1 METKIFII
9 NIGPHLLSQ
18 LRLKWQ
24 MTQVE
29 TRFANSVDFTRDSV
43 EKITLRDENY
53 PVDKRNF
60 ADKDIDI

>member
-1 METKIFII
+1 
-9 NIGPHLLSQ
+9 
-18 LRLKWQ
+18 